1 MLVAVAMA
9 TWEQLRAT
17 CCPGLLAWD
26 KTNLVYNCFRCGPGC
41 LGRLSTCSL
50 WPGQFGWQR
59 RVPPSPVCKVLP
71 TARQGPDAPEPDN
84 NAVAGPLCITSCL
97 VGCLRS
103 PCRCS
108 SHLGCAPATTAGGR
122 RAAASPAWAAQ
133 VSGWRT
139 AVPPPVVS
147 QAWQGCPITA
157 IARRNCNTDPGCAHH
172 VETTSYDQSVLKRR
186 SLSAV
191 PLLQPCLW
199 STWRQCTYR
208 TMHWC
213 TSSSAGAL
221 CGSLLCEWM
230 LYCAHNLCP
239 VNGVVPWPSLPPC
252 RRSSIA
258 GLVPPAHPLVLFVQ
272 SMPAASASRLRC
284 SSQLPAACTPSVDRQ
299 LVPSAVHP
307 A

>member
-133 VSGWRT
+133 VSGWRI
-139 AVPPPVVS
+139 AAPPPVVS

-157 IARRNCNTDPGCAHH
+157 GARRNRSTDPGCAHH
-172 VETTSYDQSVLKRR
+172 VETTSNNQSALKRR

-199 STWRQCTYR
+199 STWRQCTSR
-208 TMHWC
+208 MMHWC

-239 VNGVVPWPSLPPC
+239 VDGVCAAAGAATLPPTQHC
-252 RRSSIA
+252 WACASCAFTCLLRA
-258 GLVPPAHPLVLFVQ
+258 
-272 SMPAASASRLRC
+272 SMPAASALWLRC
-284 SSQLPAACTPSVDRQ
+284 SSQPPAACTPSVDRQ